1 MTLKQTRIPADF
13 GTVVLTLKGGESA
26 ILTLEDKVVAVFRP
40 SSKKA
45 TKVRVSAPMQIAIW
59 RTTIIEDDDARRP
72 DAPD

>member
-1 MTLKQTRIPADF
+1 MKKPTKIPADF

-40 SSKKA
+40 SSTKA

-59 RTTIIEDDDARRP
+59 RTTIIEDEHDRRP
-72 DAPD
+72 HQTS

>member
-1 MTLKQTRIPADF
+1 MKKPTKIPADF
-13 GTVVLTLKGGESA
+13 GTVVLTLKNGESA
-26 ILTLEDKVVAVFRP
+26 ILTLDDHIVAVFRP
-40 SSKKA
+40 SSTKA

>member
-1 MTLKQTRIPADF
+1 MKKPTKIPVDF

-26 ILTLEDKVVAVFRP
+26 ILTLEDRVVAVFRP
-40 SSKKA
+40 SSTKA

>member
-1 MTLKQTRIPADF
+1 
-13 GTVVLTLKGGESA
+13 VVLTLKGGESA

-59 RTTIIEDDDARRP
+59 RTTIIEDDDARRTH
-72 DAPD
+72 APD

>member
-1 MTLKQTRIPADF
+1 MKKPTKIPAEF

-59 RTTIIEDDDARRP
+59 RTTIIEDEHDRRP
-72 DAPD
+72 HQTS

>member
-1 MTLKQTRIPADF
+1 MKKPTKIPADF

-59 RTTIIEDDDARRP
+59 RTTIIEDEHDRRP
-72 DAPD
+72 HQTS

>member
-1 MTLKQTRIPADF
+1 MKKPTKIPADF

-45 TKVRVSAPMQIAIW
+45 TKVRVSAPMQISIW
-59 RTTIIEDDDARRP
+59 RTTIIEDEHDRRP
-72 DAPD
+72 HQTS